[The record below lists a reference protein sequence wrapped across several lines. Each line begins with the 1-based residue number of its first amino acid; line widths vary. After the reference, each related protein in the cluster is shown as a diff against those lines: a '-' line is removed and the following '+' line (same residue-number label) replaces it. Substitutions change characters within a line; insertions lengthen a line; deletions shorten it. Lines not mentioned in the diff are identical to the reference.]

1 MNRLFL
7 ALCFCIFSWCFG
19 QNYEPLELAKI
30 QLSKEYKKIEK
41 FYGENFEGPNG
52 NEINDSLNLSF
63 KELYRTEN
71 YSVVNINILNNHSR
85 QNFDAYFH
93 FEKEKDWKI
102 TAFRALAM
110 TGITQLAL
118 EELEK
123 MSEKDIE
130 KIIQSKDKDKIF
142 SSREDYQYLKENWRL
157 ILSSDDEIIAHF
169 QKNKTNFELLKNTL
183 KEEKVDKSLAKK
195 LYLSNHLNSYELM
208 CDKCITLPIGGILDN
223 TVGYF
228 YIEDKADIPQPNP
241 SRLIMIREIGNGW
254 YLYKTT

>member
-1 MNRLFL
+1 MNRLFF

-52 NEINDSLNLSF
+52 DEINDSLNLSF

-110 TGITQLAL
+110 TGIIQLGL
-118 EELEK
+118 EELER

-130 KIIQSKDKDKIF
+130 EVIKSKNKIF
-142 SSREDYQYLKENWRL
+142 SSREDYQYLKENFKL
-157 ILSSDDEIIAHF
+157 TISSDDEIITHF
-169 QKNKTNFELLKNTL
+169 QKNKTDFELLKNTL
-183 KEEKVDKSLAKK
+183 KGEKVDKSFAKK
-195 LYLSNHLNSYELM
+195 LYLSDNLKSHELM

-228 YIEDKADIPQPNP
+228 YIENKADIPQPNP